1 MAGGAAKESRKNPRN
16 GKAPAY
22 QWYPGDALADEA
34 MTMMTLEE
42 EGAFRRLLDHHY
54 REHSIPADAE
64 ELRRLCKWITPSRFR
79 KIWERIG
86 KCFVPK
92 PGDPSRLV
100 NSRAEEQRRA
110 LDDFAENASAGG
122 IQAAANMTAEQRS
135 ERASKAAKTKHGA
148 ANEKAESKQPPA
160 NAVLSPA
167 NTASSTASAS
177 SEDPEEIDS
186 AGARAGG
193 VQPPSTPLPPPPVT
207 PGLALFVALVARADR
222 CGLMP
227 DRAVGQLLQEK
238 ATAEA
243 RAAGA
248 DPVKYAESV
257 CDAFEVYRLS
267 LEPSMRPDWSD
278 AALRKHWPRL
288 TRIVAGK
295 EAMPSEWSA
304 PAASRRTRGDTSV
317 TASDPRF

>member
-1 MAGGAAKESRKNPRN
+1 VAGGAAKGSRNNPRN

-22 QWYPGDALADEA
+22 QWYPGDALSDEA
-34 MTMMTLEE
+34 MTTMSLEE

-54 REHSIPADAE
+54 REHSIPADPE

-79 KIWERIG
+79 KLWARVG

-100 NSRAEEQRRA
+100 NGRAEEQRQS
-110 LDDFAENASAGG
+110 LDEFTANAAAGG
-122 IQAAANMTAEQRS
+122 IQAAANMTAAERS
-135 ERASKAAKTKHGA
+135 ERASKAAKAKHVA
-148 ANEKAESKQPPA
+148 ANEKAGSKQTPA
-160 NAVLSPA
+160 NSVLSPA

-177 SEDPEEIDS
+177 AEDPEETDS

-193 VQPPSTPLPPPPVT
+193 AQPPSTPLPPPPAA
-207 PGLALFVALVARADR
+207 PGLALFMALVARQDR
-222 CGLMP
+222 CGLVP
-227 DRAVGQLLQEK
+227 DRVFAQVLQEK

-243 RAAGA
+243 RAVGA
-248 DPVKYAESV
+248 DPVKYAEAI
-257 CDAFEVYRLS
+257 CDAYEGYRLS
-267 LEPSMRPDWSD
+267 LEPNMRPDWGD
-278 AALRKHWPRL
+278 AALRKHWAKL

-295 EAMPSEWSA
+295 EVMPSEWSA
-304 PAASRRTRGDTSV
+304 PAASRRTRGETTV